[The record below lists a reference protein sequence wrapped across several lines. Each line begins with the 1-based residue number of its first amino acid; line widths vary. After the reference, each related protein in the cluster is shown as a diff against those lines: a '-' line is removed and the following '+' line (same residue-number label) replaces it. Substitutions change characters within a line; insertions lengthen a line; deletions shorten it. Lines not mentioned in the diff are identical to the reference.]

1 MKLRSHLIILVL
13 VAVLPLLVFSAFVVG
28 LAADSERDA
37 TERGLRATGR
47 AMGTAV
53 DHTLDNTI
61 GALEVLATSELLDA
75 GDLPAFHAAAVR
87 ALDAQ
92 RAWLS
97 IAVVDPRGQ
106 QLLNT
111 LRPTGTELPP
121 PADART
127 VDAGLAQRTP
137 VVSDL
142 VSGDLPERAHVV
154 VAVPVLRHGVL
165 HGALLTALDATTLA
179 RVLELQQ
186 LPSGWVAGIVDGH
199 GVVVARTPNPE
210 HFIGQPATPNYLTL
224 AMTRDAGSARLAGVG
239 RGGRRTLWSPR
250 HD

>member
-1 MKLRSHLIILVL
+1 
-13 VAVLPLLVFSAFVVG
+13 G
-28 LAADSERDA
+28 
-37 TERGLRATGR
+37 GG
-47 AMGTAV
+47 
-53 DHTLDNTI
+53 
-61 GALEVLATSELLDA
+61 
-75 GDLPAFHAAAVR
+75 
-87 ALDAQ
+87 
-92 RAWLS
+92 
-97 IAVVDPRGQ
+97 VDPAGKQWLTPLRRPGGGLPRRGD
-106 QLLNT
+106 T
-111 LRPTGTELPP
+111 R
-121 PADART
+121 R
-127 VDAGLAQRTP
+127 VDAVPPRRTP

-210 HFIGQPATPNYLTL
+210 HFIGQPATPNYLSL